1 MLSQQELVQNLKERL
16 RIAVVQPQAPLVP
29 SGNRGLDRLLGGGW
43 HAGTLVECFS
53 AAGAG
58 ATSLALVAARQVCG
72 GNVSHD
78 DLPIK
83 PGVHSAKS
91 EAEREKRHRQLAKQC
106 EPFDRRAL
114 VVVDGQR
121 RFYPPAAAA
130 WQVDLHNLLV
140 VCPADM
146 REHHWAVHQALSCPA
161 VGAVLCWPER
171 LDARMFRRLQLAAEM
186 SGSLG
191 LLVRSA
197 EARGKPSWAQ
207 TQLWIEALPV
217 SASPGTGLSSA
228 GPSGVEGAKES
239 RRRLRVELLRSRGS
253 SSGQSVELE
262 IDERGTLH
270 ETNSLPVV
278 SELAPAA
285 TWPRSARA

>member
-16 RIAVVQPQAPLVP
+16 RIAVLQPPAAAVS
-29 SGNRGLDRLLGGGW
+29 SGSRPLDRLLGGGW

-53 AAGAG
+53 GGGGG
-58 ATSLALVAARQVCG
+58 ATSLALLAARAVCG
-72 GNVSHD
+72 QRGESHD
-78 DLPIK
+78 RSSPAECRGPQEK
-83 PGVHSAKS
+83 P
-91 EAEREKRHRQLAKQC
+91 RKQ
-106 EPFDRRAL
+106 EQRTL
-114 VVVDGQR
+114 VVVDGKR

-130 WQVDLHNLLV
+130 WQVDLENLFV
-140 VCPADM
+140 VCPANA

-171 LDARMFRRLQLAAEM
+171 LDARMFRRLQLAAET

-191 LLVRSA
+191 LLVRPA

-207 TQLWIEALPV
+207 MQL
-217 SASPGTGLSSA
+217 
-228 GPSGVEGAKES
+228 GVEGVPIETPPVEN

-253 SSGQSVELE
+253 GSGQSVELE
-262 IDERGTLH
+262 VDERGRLY

-285 TWPRSARA
+285 TWQRSAGA

>member
-1 MLSQQELVQNLKERL
+1 MLSQRELVQNLKERL
-16 RIAVVQPQAPLVP
+16 RIAVLQPPAAAVS
-29 SGNRGLDRLLGGGW
+29 SGSRPLDRLLGGGW

-53 AAGAG
+53 EGGGG
-58 ATSLALVAARQVCG
+58 ATSLALLAARAVCG
-72 GNVSHD
+72 
-78 DLPIK
+78 PIGGDRDRS
-83 PGVHSAKS
+83 PSAQYQ
-91 EAEREKRHRQLAKQC
+91 EQLRRGPQENLRQQERRT
-106 EPFDRRAL
+106 L

-130 WQVDLHNLLV
+130 WQLDLENLFV
-140 VCPADM
+140 VCPANV
-146 REHHWAVHQALSCPA
+146 REHHWAVHQALSCSA

-171 LDARMFRRLQLAAEM
+171 LDARMFRRLQLAAET

-207 TQLWIEALPV
+207 VQL
-217 SASPGTGLSSA
+217 
-228 GPSGVEGAKES
+228 GVEGVPSETAPAEN

-253 SSGQSVELE
+253 GSGQSVELE
-262 IDERGTLH
+262 VDERGSLY

-278 SELAPAA
+278 SELAAAA
-285 TWPRSARA
+285 TWQRSAGA